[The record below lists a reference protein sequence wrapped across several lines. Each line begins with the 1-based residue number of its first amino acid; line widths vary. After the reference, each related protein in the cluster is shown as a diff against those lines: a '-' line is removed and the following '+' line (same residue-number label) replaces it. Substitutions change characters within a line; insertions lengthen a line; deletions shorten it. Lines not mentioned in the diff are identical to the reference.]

1 MAYRHSLRE
10 MASAIIEIGLVSW
23 LSVRWRAI
31 SSDADPVYILL
42 LYTHSTQLRSSVA
55 TLLLSPAK
63 YKQV

>member
-23 LSVRWRAI
+23 LSVRWRAR
-31 SSDADPVYILL
+31 SSDADCCF
-42 LYTHSTQLRSSVA
+42 THTVLTQLRSSVA